1 MRFNVFARYN
11 AREFIKD
18 NYVYASIYMHVS
30 IPTWS
35 LHIRWIFQLLE
46 ILFENLLFVAQS
58 SVSFQHFN

>member
-1 MRFNVFARYN
+1 
-11 AREFIKD
+11 
-18 NYVYASIYMHVS
+18 MHVS
-30 IPTWS
+30 IQTWS